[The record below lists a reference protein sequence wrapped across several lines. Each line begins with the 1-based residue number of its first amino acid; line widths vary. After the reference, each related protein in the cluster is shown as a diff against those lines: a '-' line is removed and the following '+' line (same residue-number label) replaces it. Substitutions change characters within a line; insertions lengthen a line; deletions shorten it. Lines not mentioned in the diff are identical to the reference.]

1 MRHKSEALDIFKVY
15 TIEIENQFGKKIKK
29 FRSDRGTNT
38 VLLNL
43 LSCMKLL
50 A

>member
-1 MRHKSEALDIFKVY
+1 MRHKSEALDTFKVF
-15 TIEIENQFGKKIKK
+15 TTEIENQFEKKIKK
-29 FRSDRGTNT
+29 FHMIEAQNT

>member
-1 MRHKSEALDIFKVY
+1 MKLLIYLKSLQSKYKINLEKRLRNFVVIEA
-15 TIEIENQFGKKIKK
+15 Q
-29 FRSDRGTNT
+29 NT